1 MTTFRTII
9 LSILFVIFT
18 SYIAFCFENTKNIN
32 HNLLGK
38 AFEPPEGFSTPW
50 TDSVLASLSLEQ
62 KIGQLFMIEVNT
74 RNDNRYFKRIE
85 KQIVDNNIG
94 GVIFFKGG
102 PLSQIKFTNQLQEN
116 VQTPLMVSMDA
127 EWGLSMR
134 LDSTPS
140 FPRHITLGAIAN
152 ERLIYELGMEMGWQS
167 KRMGIHM
174 NFAPVVDVN
183 SNPSN
188 PVINSRSFG
197 EDRYNVARKGLALM
211 FGMQDA
217 GVFAT
222 AKHFPGHGD
231 TETDSHHTLPYLPNS
246 RSEIDSVHLFPFRQL
261 IDNGLQSLM
270 VAHLNIPSMDD
281 TPDIPSSLST
291 KIINDHLKK
300 EMKFKGLVVSD
311 AMNMKGVTSFYPPGE
326 LELNALLAGVDL
338 ILMPQNLELAINTIL
353 KSVKENTISEEF
365 IDEKVRKILYF
376 KEKAGLADYRHL
388 PRYNVYEHLNAPRVQ
403 ELNRKLVES
412 AITIVHNEDNTIPLR
427 RLDTLQIAAL
437 SIGSA
442 TENPFQTMLGNY
454 YPVSKYSI
462 FKNHNQE
469 QADQIIKELDQYNLV
484 IVSIQNNSM
493 FPGRNYGIN
502 QATINLVNRLSSQ
515 NNVILNIFANP
526 YSLASFGEDI
536 FKTKAVIVSYQDGRN
551 YEEVSAEIIYGV
563 LGARGRLPVSV
574 IPYFPVYKGIRTEG
588 GLRVRYRDPDQ
599 TGIDYEML
607 QRVDSI
613 ALMGIQEEAY
623 PGCQIAVIKDGAMI
637 YNKAFGHHTYTK
649 QKQVS
654 TNDIYDLASLTKILA
669 TTLSLMKLHGEG
681 KIDLDDPLGKYLP
694 LARGSNKEHLIIREI
709 LAHQSKLRS
718 WIPFYL
724 STLDKGTIN
733 PQIFSTKHSEDFPV
747 QVALNMYIH
756 KNYRDSIFRNLLDS
770 ELLTQKRYIYSD
782 LGFILFAEMIEEIT
796 GKPINEYVKQEFY
809 APMGLKNITY
819 NPLQYHDPEKIVPT
833 EIDTLFRMQKVHGF
847 VHDPTASML
856 GGVSGHA
863 GLFSN
868 ASDVAILMQMLLQ
881 EGSYGNVNYLKPWVI
896 EEFTRTQFAGNQNR
910 RALGFDKPNIKKTNT
925 PSACLSASPLS
936 FGHSGFTGTYAWA
949 DPKENLVYVFL
960 SNRVY
965 PNISNRKISEMDI
978 RTEIQQAIYD
988 AIYFKRFLNEKRI
1001 P

>member
-1 MTTFRTII
+1 MTIFKFFIQSLLLII
-9 LSILFVIFT
+9 IA
-18 SYIAFCFENTKNIN
+18 SYIVFSSENTKDIN
-32 HNLLGK
+32 DNLRGK
-38 AFEPPEGFSTPW
+38 SFEPPANFSTPW
-50 TDSVLASLSLEQ
+50 TDSVLSSLTLEQ
-62 KIGQLFMIEVNT
+62 KIGQLFMIEVSTQN
-74 RNDNRYFKRIE
+74 NARYLRRIE

-94 GVIFFKGG
+94 GIIFFKGG
-102 PLSQIKFTNQLQEN
+102 PLSQIKFTNQLQ
-116 VQTPLMVSMDA
+116 QTIKTPLMLSMDA

-152 ERLIYELGMEMGWQS
+152 ERLIYELGLEMGWQS

-174 NFAPVVDVN
+174 NFAPVIDVN
-183 SNPSN
+183 SNPAN

-231 TETDSHHTLPYLPNS
+231 TETDSHHALPYLPHS

-270 VAHLNIPSMDD
+270 IAHLNIPSMDD
-281 TPDIPSSLST
+281 TPDIPSSLSP
-291 KIINDHLKK
+291 KIINHLLKK
-300 EMKFKGLVVSD
+300 EMEFKGLVVSD

-326 LELNALLAGVDL
+326 LELKALQAGVDL
-338 ILMPQNLELAINTIL
+338 ILMPQNLELAINTIH
-353 KSVKENTISEEF
+353 KSVKDNTISEEF

-376 KEKAGLADYRHL
+376 KEMAGLDDYRHL

-412 AITIVHNEDNTIPLR
+412 AITVVHNEDNTIPLR

-469 QADQIIKELDQYNLV
+469 QADQLIEELNQYNLV
-484 IVSIQNNSM
+484 IVSVQNNSM

-502 QATINLVNRLSSQ
+502 QATINLVNRLSSK

-526 YSLASFGEDI
+526 YSLSSFGEDI
-536 FKTKAVIVSYQDGRN
+536 LRTKAVIVSYQDGRD
-551 YEEVSAEIIYGV
+551 YEEASAEIIYGV
-563 LGARGRLPVSV
+563 LGARGRLPVSAV
-574 IPYFPVYKGIRTEG
+574 PHFPVYTGIKTEG
-588 GLRVRYRDPDQ
+588 NLRIRYRDPDQ
-599 TGIDYEML
+599 MGIDADML
-607 QRVDSI
+607 RRVDSI
-613 ALMGIQEEAY
+613 AMMGIEEEAY

-637 YNKAFGHHTYTK
+637 YHKAFGHHTYTK

-654 TNDIYDLASLTKILA
+654 ISDIYDLASLTKILA
-669 TTLSLMKLHGEG
+669 TTVSLMKLHGEG
-681 KIDLDDPLGKYLP
+681 KIDLDDPLGKHLP
-694 LARGSNKEHLIIREI
+694 FALGSNKQDLIIREI

-724 STLDKGTIN
+724 STLDEGMVN
-733 PQIFSTKHSEDFPV
+733 PEIFSTTRSEVFPV
-747 QVALNMYIH
+747 QVATDMYIH
-756 KNYRDSIFRNLLDS
+756 KNYRDSIFKKLLDS
-770 ELLTQKRYIYSD
+770 DLLTRKRYIYSD

-796 GKPINEYVKQEFY
+796 GKPIDQYVKQEFY

-819 NPLQYHDPEKIVPT
+819 NPLQYHNPEKIVPT
-833 EIDTLFRMQKVHGF
+833 EMDTLFRLQKVHGF

-863 GLFSN
+863 GMFSN
-868 ASDVAILMQMLLQ
+868 ASDVAIFMQMLLQ
-881 EGSYGNVNYLKPWVI
+881 EGRYGDVEYLKPEVVK
-896 EEFTRTQFAGNQNR
+896 EFTRTQFAGNQNR

-925 PSACLSASPLS
+925 RSACLSASPLS

-965 PNISNRKISEMDI
+965 PNVSNRKISELDI